1 MSFSLPFN
9 PFLTHTTSVAYCST
23 PLSLSLSVA
32 ASLTPSL
39 ALVFALIRSRAGCA
53 RSRSENTWLCQLH
66 AFLLLISVPR
76 FKEENGCVLWGGNWT
91 RNHQQHAPNSCVDH
105 KTTHVHCGK
114 LQAVTCAIWYAMRCS
129 ALLAM
134 CFVEVLYQKGL
145 V

>member
-23 PLSLSLSVA
+23 PLSLSRSLPLLLPLSLSS
-32 ASLTPSL
+32 SLS
-39 ALVFALIRSRAGCA
+39 FALELAVPVPVVRTRDFVNYMLSCF
-53 RSRSENTWLCQLH
+53 S
-66 AFLLLISVPR
+66 FLSQDSKRKMGV
-76 FKEENGCVLWGGNWT
+76 CWGGRNWT